1 MRDAFRLLC
10 AGLGLFELAFRLCG
24 AREALGKIRARMG
37 LGLRRAL
44 PRLWRLGLL
53 DLLGLLDFVVRVETI
68 VGAFCFLYTSAEQLI
83 EKIWALL
90 YDLRMRT
97 RIVPLHK
104 PPCTLDFL
112 QAKST
117 LEEPLPMKGLML

>member
-1 MRDAFRLLC
+1 LVGEFLPPGIV
-10 AGLGLFELAFRLCG
+10 GL
-24 AREALGKIRARMG
+24 
-37 LGLRRAL
+37 
-44 PRLWRLGLL
+44 
-53 DLLGLLDFVVRVETI
+53 VRTI
-68 VGAFCFLYTSAEQLI
+68 VGAFLFYTPVQKTYL
-83 EKIWALL
+83 KIFWTL

-97 RIVPLHK
+97 RIMPLHK